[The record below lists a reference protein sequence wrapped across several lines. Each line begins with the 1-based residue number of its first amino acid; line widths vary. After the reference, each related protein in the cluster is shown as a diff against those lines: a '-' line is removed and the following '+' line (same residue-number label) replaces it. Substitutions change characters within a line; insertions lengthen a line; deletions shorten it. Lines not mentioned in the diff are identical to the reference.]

1 MMNPEVIKE
10 RLQEID
16 ENLKILAELK
26 GLDKEKFK
34 NDPKIFKLAERCLQV
49 SIQAL
54 LDICNYIIAS
64 NNWTRPRD
72 NQETIKI
79 IAAKNIIPQGFAN
92 SILPM
97 AGLRNLLV
105 HEYLKID
112 LDRIYNHL
120 QKLEDFRTFQKHII
134 KFLKNA

>member
-1 MMNPEVIKE
+1 MINPDVIKE
-10 RLQEID
+10 RLQEMD

-26 GLDKEKFK
+26 EENREKFK
-34 NDPKIFKLAERCLQV
+34 SDPKIFKLAERCLQV

-54 LDICNYIIAS
+54 LDTGNYIIAS

-79 IAAKNIIPQGFAN
+79 IAANNVIPKDFAN

-97 AGLRNLLV
+97 AGLRNILV

-112 LDRIYNHL
+112 PDKIYSYL
-120 QKLEDFRTFQKHII
+120 QKLEDFRTFQKHLM
-134 KFLKNA
+134 KFLR